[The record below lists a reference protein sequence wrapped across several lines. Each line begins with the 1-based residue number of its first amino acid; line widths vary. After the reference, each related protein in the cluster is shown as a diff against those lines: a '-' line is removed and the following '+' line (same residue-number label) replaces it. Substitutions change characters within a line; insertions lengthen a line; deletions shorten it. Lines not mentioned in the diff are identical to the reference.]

1 MPGHGWPG
9 EILRIPMRKISG
21 APRKSHFSQAT
32 LRKRQDA
39 LFQPIDARPRMAW
52 RNLAHS
58 DAQDFGSAAK
68 ITFFASDVE
77 KAAGC
82 PFSTDRCQ
90 ATDGLAKSCAFPC
103 ARFRERRENHIFRKR
118 R

>member
-1 MPGHGWPG
+1 
-9 EILRIPMRKISG
+9 MRKISG

-77 KAAGC
+77 KVAGC
-82 PFSTDRCQ
+82 PFSTFKMTQSKNVNAHMSTDPRSELTRLAQ
-90 ATDGLAKSCAFPC
+90 RLHGAEASVVDATRLSSGA
-103 ARFRERRENHIFRKR
+103 
-118 R
+118 